1 MLGRQKV
8 QIDRE
13 TLIVKIKRLRDRI
26 SSWCKINGYENMGN
40 VNEHRDDKGRLI
52 WKQSDWEYVDDT
64 HNQIINNE
72 SYKPYSAT
80 LIKMNALWKKYNV
93 H

>member
-1 MLGRQKV
+1 MLDRQKV
-8 QIDRE
+8 QINRK
-13 TLIVKIKRLRDRI
+13 TLINKIKRLRHRI
-26 SSWCKINGYENMGN
+26 SSWCATNGYENMGN
-40 VNEHRDDKGRLI
+40 DYEHRDDKGRII

-64 HNQIINNE
+64 HKQIINNE

-80 LIKMNALWKKYNV
+80 LKKMNTLWKKYNV

>member
-13 TLIVKIKRLRDRI
+13 SLLDKIKRLRDRI

-40 VNEHRDDKGRLI
+40 TNETRNNAGEI
-52 WKQSDWEYVDDT
+52 VWKRSDWEYVDDT
-64 HNQIINNE
+64 HKQIINNE

>member
-1 MLGRQKV
+1 MLDRQKV
-8 QIDRE
+8 QINRKV
-13 TLIVKIKRLRDRI
+13 LLNKIKRLRDRI

-40 VNEHRDDKGRLI
+40 DKEHRSDDGEII

-64 HNQIINNE
+64 HKQIINNKN
-72 SYKPYSAT
+72 YKPYPAT
-80 LIKMNALWKKYNV
+80 LKKMNKLWKKYNV

>member
-1 MLGRQKV
+1 MLDRQKV
-8 QIDRE
+8 QINRKV
-13 TLIVKIKRLRDRI
+13 LLNKIKRLRDRI

-40 VNEHRDDKGRLI
+40 ASEHRDDKGRLI

-64 HNQIINNE
+64 HNHIVNDKT
-72 SYKPYSAT
+72 YKPYLAT
-80 LIKMNALWKKYNV
+80 LKKMNKLWKKYNV

>member
-1 MLGRQKV
+1 MLDRQKV
-8 QIDRE
+8 QINRK
-13 TLIVKIKRLRDRI
+13 TLINKIKRLRHRI
-26 SSWCKINGYENMGN
+26 SSWCATNGYENMGN
-40 VNEHRDDKGRLI
+40 DYEHRDDKGRII

-64 HNQIINNE
+64 HKQIINNE

-80 LIKMNALWKKYNV
+80 LIKMNKLWKKYNV